1 MPTESWDVSRRGFI
15 AGSVATAALVGVGA
29 PAGAVQAA
37 AELDWAKFL
46 GQQDLVWKRLPT
58 DWWQGPFL
66 GDGLLGTM
74 VYQEPGKNQI
84 RFTTQHSL
92 AQDYRPEFGSAW
104 GVCRLPVGHLTL
116 EPAGTISKVDWR
128 LDLHNAE
135 LTGTVTTSKGTL
147 TLKAFIQ
154 DQTFVANVTAGSGE
168 TVKWTFHDEK
178 AISPK
183 SASES
188 APSGYVE
195 NPAATKKTTDGVS
208 QVTQNLVAG
217 GQTATAYR
225 RSGNTLYLTH
235 AHTYPDRTA
244 EAQALARVRK
254 ADEDTLRTAHRTWWN
269 AYYRKSFLS
278 IPDQRLQSFH
288 WAQLYKIASGT
299 RKDAPVMATCGP
311 WLEKTGWPAV
321 WWNLNVQLEYWLIHG
336 SNHLELDAISTTLR
350 DNVDNLVKNVRPEYQ
365 SDSAGVGRSTDRRT
379 IKGSYVQRPG
389 DSGSGEVGNLAWT
402 LHNAWLSYRHTMD
415 EDLLQ
420 NTIFPLLRRTTNYY
434 LHFLKKGDDGRLHL
448 PQTLSP
454 EYGLAPDANYD
465 LALLRWSLDTLL
477 RTKPDDPLAGRW
489 QQTLKDLTPY
499 PVDKNGFM
507 IGAGVPYAK
516 SHRHYSHLLMV
527 YPLHLV
533 TPDTD
538 SALIEKSVRYWHS
551 LTGAHRGYS
560 YTGAASMFALLGNGN
575 EALNYLMKFFD
586 TSTSYP
592 VTENTMYKEGSPVVE
607 TPLSA
612 SQSIHDMLCQ
622 SWGGVIR
629 VFPGVPDKWA
639 DAALDNFL
647 TQGAFLLSAVRR
659 GGKTL
664 WAKVTSQQ
672 GQPCAVKHGISGDI
686 DVSTPD
692 GAAVSWHATAAGVIT
707 IDLAKGATAVIH
719 PQGPVPDLTVQPVP
733 VTIPGRQ
740 WGLPS

>member
-1 MPTESWDVSRRGFI
+1 M
-15 AGSVATAALVGVGA
+15 ATAALAGVA
-29 PAGAVQAA
+29 NPAQAADPAQAA
-37 AELDWAKFL
+37 ADPVQAQALDWPAFV
-46 GQQDLVWKRLPT
+46 GQQDLVWKRLPS

-66 GDGLLGTM
+66 GDGLLGSM

-84 RFTTQHSL
+84 RFTTQHSEV
-92 AQDYRPEFGSAW
+92 QDYRPQFGSAW

-116 EPAGTISKVDWR
+116 EPSGTISKVDWR
-128 LDLHNAE
+128 LDLWNAE

-147 TLKAFIQ
+147 TLNVFIH
-154 DQTFVANVTAGSGE
+154 DQTLVAKATAQSGE
-168 TVKWTFHDEK
+168 TVKWVFHEEK

-183 SASES
+183 SASE
-188 APSGYVE
+188 APPSGYTE
-195 NPAATKKTTDGVS
+195 NPAPTKKTTENIS

-225 RSGNTLYLTH
+225 KTGDTLLLTV
-235 AHTYPDRTA
+235 AHTATDKTA
-244 EAQALARVRK
+244 EAKALTRIQNAT
-254 ADEDTLRTAHRTWWN
+254 ETTLRTAHRKWWN
-269 AYYRKSFLS
+269 AYYQKSFLS

-299 RKDAPVMATCGP
+299 RADAPVMATCGP

-336 SNHLELDAISTTLR
+336 SNHLELDAISKTLH
-350 DNVDNLVKNVRPEYQ
+350 DNMDNLIKNVRPEYQ
-365 SDSAGVGRSTDRRT
+365 PDSAGVGRSTDRRT

-415 EDLLQ
+415 ESLLQ

-434 LHFLKKGDDGRLHL
+434 LHFLKKGDDGKLHL

-465 LALLRWSLDTLL
+465 IALLRWSLQTLL
-477 RTKPDDPLAGRW
+477 QTKPDDPLAGKW

-499 PVDKNGFM
+499 PTDSTGFM

-527 YPLHLV
+527 YPLYLV
-533 TPDTD
+533 TPDTAANR
-538 SALIEKSVRYWHS
+538 ALIEKSVRHWHS
-551 LTGAHRGYS
+551 IQGAHRGYS
-560 YTGAASMFALLGNGN
+560 YTGAASMFAVLGNGN
-575 EALNYLMKFFD
+575 EALTYLLKFFD
-586 TSTSYP
+586 TSTKYP

-629 VFPGVPDKWA
+629 VFPAVPDKWA
-639 DAALDNFL
+639 DAALGTFR

-659 GGKTL
+659 QGKTAWVKL
-664 WAKVTSQQ
+664 TSEA
-672 GQPCAVKHGISGDI
+672 GQPCRVKHGIAGDI
-686 DVSTPD
+686 TVSTPD
-692 GAAVSWHATAAGVIT
+692 GTPIAWHSTGDGVIQ
-707 IDLAKGATAVIH
+707 IDLVKGATAVVY
-719 PQGPVPDLTVQPVP
+719 PKGALPDLTVAPVP
-733 VTIPGRQ
+733 ITVPGKQ